1 MNARPVNSSTIE
13 VSWDPPIDKDK
24 NGVIRGYQIHVQPK
38 NMVCVLDPDH
48 LGFSWQLIRFSI
60 RASDLMAIV
69 VLMYGGTYIAVT
81 GSIPVANAI
90 SVYGPVFTNQYIQ
103 DCFYIIIIVL

>member
-38 NMVCVLDPDH
+38 NMVRVLDPDH

-81 GSIPVANAI
+81 GSIPVANAT